1 MQVSNCTTTLCFALF
16 CILHIHSLAHHHQ
29 SYFVVVFIAC
39 GTSGSYCGSGFAF
52 VRSAFEQTANRCHV
66 SIVFFFPYVPIIAC
80 PGVFINY
87 PECPPLS
94 AFADVDMTAVIGTVV
109 NKTSFPL
116 SNYVIHVM
124 MKHTPF
130 FSMISVCCTLL
141 CFFFSFLPPP
151 PPLR

>member
-1 MQVSNCTTTLCFALF
+1 MARPHCVLLFSVFCIFILSPTTTSLILLLCLLHAVHRVATVAQVSRLCVQL
-16 CILHIHSLAHHHQ
+16 LS
-29 SYFVVVFIAC
+29 AC
-39 GTSGSYCGSGFAF
+39 K
-52 VRSAFEQTANRCHV
+52 RR
-66 SIVFFFPYVPIIAC
+66 IVAMFRFFFPYVPIIAC

-94 AFADVDMTAVIGTVV
+94 VFADVDMTAVIGTVV

-116 SNYVIHVM
+116 SDYVIHVM

-141 CFFFSFLPPP
+141 RFFFSFCPP